1 MMCRLFKST
10 TLLLVIFSLLSGFSR
25 AQEVYICVWTNP
37 ERTMTRIFPQAADYR
52 TATKKISEQELKLI
66 EARLGDKLLP
76 GQRETYQYYK
86 MLDSSGSAIGYI
98 IAASQ
103 KGEFG
108 AIEFVFGLDS
118 DLKIKGMYIQRARER
133 DREFRQAEFLEQFTE
148 IHITDADTLAIGKDI
163 VAQET
168 VGTKAIVL
176 GVKKELIAFDVLK
189 GSAVD

>member
-1 MMCRLFKST
+1 
-10 TLLLVIFSLLSGFSR
+10 
-25 AQEVYICVWTNP
+25 
-37 ERTMTRIFPQAADYR
+37 MTRIFPQAADYR
-52 TATKKISEQELKLI
+52 TVTKRIGEQELKLI
-66 EARLGDKLLP
+66 EERLGDKLLP
-76 GQRETYQYYK
+76 GQREVYQYYV

-118 DLKIKGMYIQRARER
+118 NLKIRGMYIQRARER
-133 DREFRQAEFLEQFTE
+133 DREFRQAEFLEQFTG
-148 IHITDADTLAIGKDI
+148 IHISDADTLAIGNDI

-168 VGTKAIVL
+168 VGTRAIVL

-189 GSAVD
+189 QAEK